1 MYEDNLMYCTC
12 ATVHESKGVTVVM
25 DDLISQHRQVKAKKH
40 QNRTPI
46 TALLNKSITS
56 IINYRLLNKIWT
68 KCEYVH

>member
-12 ATVHESKGVTVVM
+12 TIVHESIGVTVVMGSM

-46 TALLNKSITS
+46 TALLNKSLT
-56 IINYRLLNKIWT
+56 Y
-68 KCEYVH
+68 